1 VFGGKFHFAEPF
13 DVIPAK
19 AGTKALSAIG
29 TNASLQLS
37 LE

>member
-1 VFGGKFHFAEPF
+1 VFGGKSHFAEPF

-19 AGTKALSAIG
+19 AGICPQRTG